1 MFQMCNVI
9 YCEFL
14 KIKKSHFYLSLIFI
28 VSILPIGLTL
38 LADKGN
44 SLKNGVNYI
53 FLIEKASFNFLT
65 IPLSTLIA
73 TYIFTREFSLKTMS
87 NLFCYPASKLKI
99 FFSKSVFIGLLTA
112 GLIFFQLFLALLL
125 GSLFNHAELTN
136 NLLIVYLKLNL
147 YHILCLYAILPIAI
161 LIALLCKN
169 SIVPFIYSIIV
180 CICNLYMSVF
190 IPMASKN
197 TLGYALKNNC
207 DYIPIYFPIKIL
219 SNCFNFSEGKA
230 PSIIQNAIL
239 LNTTNIIVAFA
250 TFASGTALCC
260 LYYCKCEIK

>member
-1 MFQMCNVI
+1 MYNVI

-14 KIKKSHFYLSLIFI
+14 KIKKSHFYLSLILI
-28 VSILPIGLTL
+28 VSISPIGLTL
-38 LADKGN
+38 LAPKGN
-44 SLKNGVNYI
+44 SLRNGVNYI

-73 TYIFTREFSLKTMS
+73 AYIFTREFSFKTMS

-99 FFSKSVFIGLLTA
+99 FFSKLVFIALLIA

-125 GSLFNHAELTN
+125 GSLFNHAELTS
-136 NLLIVYLKLNL
+136 NLLLVYLKLNL

-169 SIVPFIYSIIV
+169 SIVPFIYSVIV
-180 CICNLYMSVF
+180 CICNSYMSVF

-207 DYIPIYFPIKIL
+207 DYVPTYFPIGII
-219 SNCFNFSEGKA
+219 SNCFNAQEHKV

-239 LNTTNIIVAFA
+239 LNTTNVIVALAVFA
-250 TFASGTALCC
+250 IGTALCC
-260 LYYCKCEIK
+260 LYYCKCEVK

>member
-1 MFQMCNVI
+1 MYNVI

-28 VSILPIGLTL
+28 VSILPIVLTL
-38 LADKGN
+38 LATKGS
-44 SLKNGVNYI
+44 SLRNGVNYI

-73 TYIFTREFSLKTMS
+73 AYTFTREFSFKTMS

-99 FFSKSVFIGLLTA
+99 FFSKLVFIALLIA
-112 GLIFFQLFLALLL
+112 GLIFFQLFLSLLL
-125 GSLFNHAELTN
+125 GSLFNHAELTS
-136 NLLIVYLKLNL
+136 NLLLVYLKLNL
-147 YHILCLYAILPIAI
+147 YHILCLCSILPIAI

-169 SIVPFIYSIIV
+169 SIVPFIYSVIV
-180 CICNLYMSVF
+180 CICNAYMSVF

-207 DYIPIYFPIKIL
+207 DYIPTYFPIKIL
-219 SNCFNFSEGKA
+219 SNCFNFSEGKVS
-230 PSIIQNAIL
+230 SIIQNSVL
-239 LNTTNIIVAFA
+239 LNTTNVVASLTVFA
-250 TFASGTALCC
+250 VGTALCY
-260 LYYCKCEIK
+260 LYYYKCEVK

>member
-1 MFQMCNVI
+1 MYNVI

-14 KIKKSHFYLSLIFI
+14 KIKKSHFYLSLILI

-38 LADKGN
+38 LASKGG
-44 SLKNGVNYI
+44 SLRNGVNYI

-73 TYIFTREFSLKTMS
+73 AYIFTREFSFKTMS
-87 NLFCYPASKLKI
+87 NLFCYPASRLKI
-99 FFSKSVFIGLLTA
+99 FFSKLVFIALLIA

-136 NLLIVYLKLNL
+136 NFVLAYLKLNL

-169 SIVPFIYSIIV
+169 SIVPFFYSAIV
-180 CICNLYMSVF
+180 CICNSYMSVF
-190 IPMASKN
+190 IPMANKN
-197 TLGYALKNNC
+197 PLGYAFKNNC
-207 DYIPIYFPIKIL
+207 DYIPTYFPIKIL
-219 SNCFNFSEGKA
+219 SNCFNFSEGKVS
-230 PSIIQNAIL
+230 SIIPNAIL
-239 LNTTNIIVAFA
+239 LNATNIIAALAVFA
-250 TFASGTALCC
+250 AGTALCF
-260 LYYCKCEIK
+260 LYYCKCEVK